1 MRFENI
7 VALVMK
13 LKYQLGLD
21 LNDSNFKKKNN
32 AQQIRPEDQGRT

>member
-21 LNDSNFKKKNN
+21 LNDSNLKKKIK
-32 AQQIRPEDQGRT
+32 AQQIRPEMGS